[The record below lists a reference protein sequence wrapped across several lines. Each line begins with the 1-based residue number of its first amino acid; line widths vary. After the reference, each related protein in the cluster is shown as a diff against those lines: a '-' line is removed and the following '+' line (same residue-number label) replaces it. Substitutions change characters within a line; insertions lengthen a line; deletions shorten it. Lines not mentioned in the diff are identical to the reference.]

1 DFMQQNGAE
10 LAAALAPEL
19 MGVKNQ
25 PAMIKNRALNRSMA
39 YLREALSVWLAA
51 GNDIGYSAPDND
63 ILTAIGYRP
72 DAPSRDD
79 NRERFTPAQN
89 TIYTRRRAELA
100 AQ

>member
-1 DFMQQNGAE
+1 
-10 LAAALAPEL
+10 
-19 MGVKNQ
+19 
-25 PAMIKNRALNRSMA
+25 
-39 YLREALSVWLAA
+39 
-51 GNDIGYSAPDND
+51 
-63 ILTAIGYRP
+63 P